1 MMRASRALEVPPEV
15 EDGGLAH
22 PDALNL
28 ARDIQT
34 DTAVEA
40 VSYRPEREIL
50 KAEVTNNL
58 YVRVSAVLI

>member
-22 PDALNL
+22 PDALNRAPHL
-28 ARDIQT
+28 QT

-40 VSYRPEREIL
+40 VSYPPERDTL
-50 KAEVTNNL
+50 QAEVTNNL
-58 YVRVSAVLI
+58 YVRVSAV